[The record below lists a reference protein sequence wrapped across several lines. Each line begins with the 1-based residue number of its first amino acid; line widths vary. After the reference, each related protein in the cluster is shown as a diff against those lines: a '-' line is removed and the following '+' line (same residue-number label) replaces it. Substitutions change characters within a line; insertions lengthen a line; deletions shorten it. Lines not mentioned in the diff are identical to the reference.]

1 MANPIFGRGE
11 GFVKHSAP
19 QGYAQPRGPQGYAQQ
34 GYAQQGYA
42 HPGAQQAYVQQGYD
56 PYATQQPQQYQAPT
70 GAVMTFDDV
79 IAKTGVSL
87 GGVFL
92 IAAATFML
100 LPIELLMPAWIV
112 SAIAGLITV
121 FVVAGRRVI
130 SPLALG
136 IYVLFEGVF
145 VGAISKFFEF
155 MWPGIVVSA
164 VLATFV
170 TAGVTLAVMKF
181 ANIRVGSKFRQGVT
195 IATIAFAGVVLVNFV
210 LSLVGVNTG
219 LREIGGGAGMLAIGI
234 SAIAIV
240 LAVLNLVMDFDSVR
254 RGVEARVPATES
266 WRAALGITV
275 TMVWLYVEILRIL
288 SYFRD

>member
-19 QGYAQPRGPQGYAQQ
+19 QGYAPPRPQGYPQQQGFGYQQQ
-34 GYAQQGYA
+34 GYGS
-42 HPGAQQAYVQQGYD
+42 AQQAYAQQGYD
-56 PYATQQPQQYQAPT
+56 PYATQQQYQAPA
-70 GAVMTFDDV
+70 GPVMTYDDV

-100 LPIELLMPAWIV
+100 LPMELLMPAWIV

-145 VGAISKFFEF
+145 IGAISKFFEF

-181 ANIRVGSKFRQGVT
+181 ANIRVGTKFRQGVT

-210 LSLVGVNTG
+210 LALFGVDTG
-219 LREIGGGAGMLAIGI
+219 LREIGGGAGMLAIGV

>member
-11 GFVKHSAP
+11 GFTKHAAPQGHAQP
-19 QGYAQPRGPQGYAQQ
+19 QGYAQKGFAQKAA
-34 GYAQQGYA
+34 AQTF
-42 HPGAQQAYVQQGYD
+42 D
-56 PYATQQPQQYQAPT
+56 PYAHQHQQYQQAPT
-70 GAVMTFDDV
+70 GAVMTYDDV

-87 GGVFL
+87 GAVFL
-92 IAAATFML
+92 IAAATFVL
-100 LPIELLMPAWIV
+100 LPETMLMPVWIV

-136 IYVLFEGVF
+136 VYVLFEGLF
-145 VGAISKFFEF
+145 IGAISKFFETLF
-155 MWPGIVVSA
+155 PGIVATA

-170 TAGVTLAVMKF
+170 TAAATLAVMKF
-181 ANIRVGSKFRQGVT
+181 GNVRVGTKFRQGVT

-210 LSLVGVNTG
+210 LALLGVNTG

-234 SAIAIV
+234 SLIAIV
-240 LAVLNLVMDFDSVR
+240 LAVLNLVMDFDAVR

>member
-19 QGYAQPRGPQGYAQQ
+19 QGYAQPSAHGPQQ
-34 GYAQQGYA
+34 GYAQPQQGFNPYA
-42 HPGAQQAYVQQGYD
+42 AQQYQ
-56 PYATQQPQQYQAPT
+56 QQYQAPA
-70 GAVMTFDDV
+70 GPVMTYDDV

-87 GGVFL
+87 GAVFL

-100 LPIELLMPAWIV
+100 VPETMLMPVWIV

-130 SPLALG
+130 SPLGLG
-136 IYVLFEGVF
+136 IYVLFEGLF
-145 VGAISKFFEF
+145 IGAISKFFESWF
-155 MWPGIVVSA
+155 PGIVMTA

-170 TAGVTLAVMKF
+170 TAAATLAVMKF
-181 ANIRVGSKFRQGVT
+181 GKVRVGAKFRQGVT

-210 LSLVGVNTG
+210 LALLGVNTG
-219 LREIGGGAGMLAIGI
+219 LREIGGGAGMLAIGV
-234 SAIAIV
+234 SLIAIV
-240 LAVLNLVMDFDSVR
+240 LAVLNLVMDFDAVR